1 MLSRDNT
8 FQLKV
13 VAVVAVILLVEVKFT
28 QEGPSSV
35 PYLALQPTWYRV
47 PTQKNLKSARVK
59 KVKDWKSVEVA
70 STATNHEL
78 YAAVSKCNS
87 APLHYSNTENHY
99 TRSAK
104 RKLFDFLCFHYA
116 VVLSCIPM
124 LLQKVHGERLLMPLL
139 TNSQIWPFPLLLT
152 FTFLV

>member
-1 MLSRDNT
+1 MNNLKLYGERVRDNT
-8 FQLKV
+8 FQYSWNGSC
-13 VAVVAVILLVEVKFT
+13 AGWAIICTIPGITTHLVQVSLPK
-28 QEGPSSV
+28 
-35 PYLALQPTWYRV
+35 W
-47 PTQKNLKSARVK
+47 NLKSAREEK
-59 KVKDWKSVEVA
+59 LKYWKSAEVA
-70 STATNHEL
+70 TTATDHEL

-87 APLHYSNTENHY
+87 APLHYSKTENHY

-124 LLQKVHGERLLMPLL
+124 LLQKVHGERLLMPPL